1 MSACH
6 GLDRADEV
14 YGLRGERDPTAG
26 GAPSLVE
33 LDVWIAHRRTGLQRA
48 GNGGGD
54 DRSVDRTS
62 TLVGAGISAGQ
73 WLRGA
78 HVSDDT
84 LVCVLDAGMG
94 AKPRWLCR
102 KVAILRQNAKF
113 VFRKNNN
120 LRAATFLFSIICD
133 RALRSS
139 WKSFS
144 RWRGKCVASN
154 ARSPCQ

>member
-14 YGLRGERDPTAG
+14 YCLRGERDPTAG

-33 LDVWIAHRRTGLQRA
+33 LDVWIAHRRTVLQRA

-54 DRSVDRTS
+54 DRSVDRPS
-62 TLVGAGISAGQ
+62 TLVGVGISAGQ
-73 WLRGA
+73 WRSGA

-94 AKPRWLCR
+94 AKPRWLSCALWIGGPIPGER
-102 KVAILRQNAKF
+102 RRVARRVDMDA
-113 VFRKNNN
+113 R
-120 LRAATFLFSIICD
+120 
-133 RALRSS
+133 RSVDAPGPGCCGAVS
-139 WKSFS
+139 
-144 RWRGKCVASN
+144 VAEHQS
-154 ARSPCQ
+154 